1 MKKLIMLIFISMMSL
16 NGFSQNVID
25 STSIRLKK
33 PIARLVI
40 KDLIKGDGVK
50 KEIGLLGK
58 KLNLLETKIV
68 FKDSVILNLN
78 NRVMNFES
86 ILSTKTNQIGIAQE
100 LSKRLQL
107 DLKKQKVKTQI
118 FKLGSGTLI
127 VGGLILLLAK

>member
-1 MKKLIMLIFISMMSL
+1 MSL

>member
-86 ILSTKTNQIGIAQE
+86 ILSTKTNQIVIAQE
-100 LSKRLQL
+100 LSRKLQF
-107 DLKKQKVKTQI
+107 DLKKQKAKT
-118 FKLGSGTLI
+118 KLFQYGGSAIL
-127 VGGLILLLAK
+127 VGAIALLVAK